1 MMQPD
6 PKLTLRDLPMI
17 EPTPGPDSGLDP
29 DLEMTINLSAG
40 IFDPSNKTPADLGVR
55 IRPLVWADVTRVAA
69 LEHEL
74 FGVSAWTMGML
85 TEELRGAG
93 RWYVG
98 AQPLDDGGHTPLVGY
113 GGIWFDG
120 DHVHIM
126 TIGVE
131 PAHQRSGIGQCLMA
145 TLVDRARELGAA
157 SVLLEVAVNNLAAI
171 AMYERAGFVQIGLRK
186 RYYQPEDTD
195 AYTMQFQLA
204 SDPVTAGD
212 TAEAPSAVAER
223 PALATSGHA
232 LAGHIDLPASIEP
245 AAPVEPAVS
254 FDSAEPIGPATPS
267 DLVAGFAA
275 EITPES

>member
-1 MMQPD
+1 MTQQD
-6 PKLTLRDLPMI
+6 PKLTLRDLPPI
-17 EPTPGPDSGLDP
+17 EPSPDPNRDLGPNLDP

-40 IFDPSNKTPADLGVR
+40 MFDPSNATPAELGVR

-69 LEHEL
+69 LEHQL
-74 FGVSAWTMGML
+74 FGASAWTMGML

-131 PAHQRSGIGQCLMA
+131 PAHQRTGIGQCLMA

-186 RYYQPEDTD
+186 RYYQPEDVD
-195 AYTMQFQLA
+195 AYTMQFLLVP
-204 SDPVTAGD
+204 DPVPPVDA
-212 TAEAPSAVAER
+212 AAAER
-223 PALATSGHA
+223 PALATAGHA
-232 LAGHIDLPASIEP
+232 IAGTIDLPASIEP
-245 AAPVEPAVS
+245 APPVELETSIDA
-254 FDSAEPIGPATPS
+254 AEPIGPATS
-267 DLVAGFAA
+267 AGFVAGP
-275 EITPES
+275 TPDMTLES